1 MKNTHACF
9 TTFLCLLDSIFC
21 HDGTFFSQY
30 DERSIVKTFNYY
42 YLIIIINIYV
52 DDWRLTVML

>member
-9 TTFLCLLDSIFC
+9 TTFLCLLDF

-30 DERSIVKTFNYY
+30 DDPKRQKQQASVE
-42 YLIIIINIYV
+42 LC
-52 DDWRLTVML
+52 